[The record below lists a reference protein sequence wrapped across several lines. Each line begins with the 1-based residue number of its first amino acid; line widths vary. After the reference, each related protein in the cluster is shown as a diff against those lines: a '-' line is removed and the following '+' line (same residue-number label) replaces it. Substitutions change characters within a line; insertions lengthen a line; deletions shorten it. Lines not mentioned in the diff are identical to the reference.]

1 MTQIAQTEL
10 LAELNPSFYARTGIR
25 VGFTFGMGI
34 FHTHLERDSQICILC
49 DAASLF
55 FVFKY
60 CIFCLMGRHPLV
72 GCNGAA
78 RRGTYMP
85 NLLRSVRGPA
95 GLAVL
100 TQLLQ
105 EMLGGTLG
113 GESRSSF

>member
-1 MTQIAQTEL
+1 MHQKSGCCVTQIAQTEL

-72 GCNGAA
+72 GAYCVV
-78 RRGTYMP
+78 RFIVSFF
-85 NLLRSVRGPA
+85 LLLGFCFVV
-95 GLAVL
+95 GLFFHLFSKLSIDL
-100 TQLLQ
+100 TP
-105 EMLGGTLG
+105 G
-113 GESRSSF
+113 

>member
-72 GCNGAA
+72 GAYCVM
-78 RRGTYMP
+78 RFIVSFFCCWVFV
-85 NLLRSVRGPA
+85 LLLVCFFICF
-95 GLAVL
+95 LN
-100 TQLLQ
+100 
-105 EMLGGTLG
+105 
-113 GESRSSF
+113 